1 MTLVE
6 EGDLMDHTPSRRP
19 IRVLPS
25 NAADAAEQLAGSVA
39 LLAGLEQTGAP
50 AMRWYEFRPPALL
63 LGSSQRLDEVD
74 LAACAAAGIP
84 VHRRRSG
91 GGVVLSESL
100 LLLDLALPPD
110 DPLYTHDVTQ
120 SYRWLGAV
128 WAAAL
133 AGLGI
138 AARVVDIAAARADAQ
153 LLDPLLRRVCF
164 GGLSP
169 YEVAVGRRKVVGLAQ
184 ARRRTG
190 ALIQAGVYLRWAP
203 ERTAALLAATTAE
216 RAILAAQLRARVA
229 GLDDLA
235 GRQPPADVVTRQVGL
250 AIETIAGLIPIPADW
265 TDHER
270 LARQAALP
278 QYAALES

>member
-1 MTLVE
+1 MH
-6 EGDLMDHTPSRRP
+6 HTPSRRP
-19 IRVLPS
+19 IRLLPS
-25 NAADAAEQLAGSVA
+25 SAADAAEQLAGSLA

-63 LGSSQRLDEVD
+63 LGSSQRPGEVD

-91 GGVVLSESL
+91 GGLVLSDSL

-110 DPLYTHDVTQ
+110 DPLYMGDVTE
-120 SYRWLGAV
+120 SYRWLGEV

-133 AGLGI
+133 GALGI
-138 AARVVDIAAARADAQ
+138 TARVVDISSARADAQ
-153 LLDPLLRRVCF
+153 LLDLLLRRVCF

-169 YEVAVGRRKVVGLAQ
+169 YEVAVGQQKVVGLAQ

-203 ERTAALLAATTAE
+203 ERTAALVAASTAE
-216 RAILAAQLRARVA
+216 RATLTTQLRARVA
-229 GLDDLA
+229 GLQELA
-235 GRQPPADVVTRQVGL
+235 AHQPPADEVMRQVGL
-250 AIETIAGLIPIPADW
+250 ALETRAGLIPSADDW
-265 TDHER
+265 SDHER
-270 LARQAALP
+270 RAWQAALP
-278 QYAALES
+278 EYAAL